1 MNIQETIDNIAKE
14 YLEVL
19 KNTIGDSI
27 TELSQEVEIC
37 LEATKLK
44 ALRWGTLIATGSY
57 DKEGVKRL
65 LENEKTNL
73 HARLLRII
81 GEQQIEASN
90 IKDELIDVLRDNL
103 NSLVKE

>member
-1 MNIQETIDNIAKE
+1 MNIQEIVDNIAKE
-14 YLEVL
+14 SLEVL

-27 TELSQEVEIC
+27 TELSQEVEIY
-37 LEATKLK
+37 LEETKVK
-44 ALRWGTLIATGSY
+44 ALRWGTLLAAGSF
-57 DKEGVKRL
+57 DKEDIKAL

-90 IKDELIDVLRDNL
+90 IKDELIHVLMDNL
-103 NSLVKE
+103 NKLAK